1 MNREEVVIRAANEIA
16 MCCDESL
23 RCSQCKSQGTCYM
36 LLLRIL
42 RKQKKYK
49 NEQEDNK

>member
-1 MNREEVVIRAANEIA
+1 MNREDFLRAANEIA

-23 RCSQCKSQGTCYM
+23 RCSQCDAQGSCYM

-42 RKQKKYK
+42 RKQREYEK
-49 NEQEDNK
+49 EQEDNK

>member
-1 MNREEVVIRAANEIA
+1 MNREDFLRAANEIA
-16 MCCDESL
+16 MYCDESL
-23 RCSQCKSQGTCYM
+23 RCSQCKSQGTYYT

-49 NEQEDNK
+49 NE